1 MMDPSPSSEQNGLMT
16 AQLRLR
22 TPPIDMAVPAR
33 DPMKAVLTL
42 GQVEGMGGWMAASM
56 GMLLIALWGLLL
68 WTRRID
74 DEIHTRLVGVYDVEL
89 KDETP
94 PPPPPPEPEE
104 KPEPVARPTPPKA
117 AETPPPPAAAAQ
129 AGKVLTADP
138 DPNAPVD
145 LTNTIITG
153 NADAFAGG
161 TTMSNGTSGTA
172 VRGDVVSPKGV
183 PGGKG
188 TVAQDNP
195 VQAGPDRSRAVG
207 LVNQDWHCPFPPEA
221 DTDQID
227 EARVELEISV
237 SADGAPVKVRI
248 LSDPGHGF
256 GREASRFAM
265 RERYKPALDHDGNPI
280 PGVKRVSVHFSR

>member
-16 AQLRLR
+16 ARLRLR
-22 TPPIDMAVPAR
+22 RPPIDMAVPAR

-42 GQVEGMGGWMAASM
+42 GQVEGMGGWMAASTVLHAVLAM
-56 GMLLIALWGLLL
+56 GMLLIALWGLFL

-74 DEIHTRLVGVYDVEL
+74 DEVHTRLVGVYDVEL

-94 PPPPPPEPEE
+94 PPPPLPEPEE

-153 NADAFAGG
+153 NADAF
-161 TTMSNGTSGTA
+161 
-172 VRGDVVSPKGV
+172 
-183 PGGKG
+183 
-188 TVAQDNP
+188 
-195 VQAGPDRSRAVG
+195 
-207 LVNQDWHCPFPPEA
+207 
-221 DTDQID
+221 
-227 EARVELEISV
+227 
-237 SADGAPVKVRI
+237 
-248 LSDPGHGF
+248 
-256 GREASRFAM
+256 
-265 RERYKPALDHDGNPI
+265 
-280 PGVKRVSVHFSR
+280 